1 MADIQQLLQ
10 QREELER
17 QIKQMQNSARSD
29 VLTQIRE
36 LMSQHNLTAADL
48 TVADKKGAKKGGK
61 VAPKYRDPDTGS
73 TWSGRG
79 LKPKWV
85 TSALDSG
92 KSLDDLAIKS
102 WSAGC
107 GA

>member
-1 MADIQQLLQ
+1 MADIQELLR

-17 QIKQMQNSARSD
+17 QIKQMQSSVRSD
-29 VLTQIRE
+29 ALAQIKE
-36 LMSQHNLTAADL
+36 LMSQHNLTTADL
-48 TVADKKGAKKGGK
+48 TVAGKKGAKGGGT
-61 VAPKYRDPDTGS
+61 VAPKYRDPESGS

-85 TSALDSG
+85 TAALESG

-102 WSAGC
+102 
-107 GA
+107 

>member
-10 QREELER
+10 QREEIER
-17 QIKQMQNSARSD
+17 QIKQMQSSARSD
-29 VLTQIRE
+29 ALAQIRE
-36 LMSQHNLTAADL
+36 LMSQYNLTVADL
-48 TVADKKGAKKGGK
+48 TVAGKKGAKKGGT

-85 TSALDSG
+85 TAALDSG

-102 WSAGC
+102 
-107 GA
+107 